1 MCKLALELNPIYH
14 YTIILIVSFIYFFA
28 FEDANQEISI
38 AEADTQDAHHKTDGN
53 CETIIWMI

>member
-38 AEADTQDAHHKTDGN
+38 AEADTQDAHRKLMVTVKL
-53 CETIIWMI
+53 

>member
-1 MCKLALELNPIYH
+1 MQTCIRIESNIPLHH
-14 YTIILIVSFIYFFA
+14 YTNCVIYIFFD

-38 AEADTQDAHHKTDGN
+38 AEADTKDAHRKTDGN